1 MIVVDRPGTLP
12 NTTLPDDMNILCI
25 ILSIPL
31 PAEDQAGDVAGVN
44 LKLGQKDVDDDDVKI
59 IFPLLNG
66 NYG

>member
-1 MIVVDRPGTLP
+1 
-12 NTTLPDDMNILCI
+12 MNILCI